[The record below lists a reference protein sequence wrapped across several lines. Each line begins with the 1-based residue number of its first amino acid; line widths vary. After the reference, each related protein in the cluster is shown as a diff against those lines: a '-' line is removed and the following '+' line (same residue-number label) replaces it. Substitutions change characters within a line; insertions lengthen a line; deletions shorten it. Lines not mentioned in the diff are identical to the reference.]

1 MSCDMGDMN
10 DMTPNFDVLKK
21 INKGLN
27 FGNSC

>member
-21 INKGLN
+21 N
-27 FGNSC
+27 